1 VTDLLPHLRL
11 ALEGRY
17 VVERE
22 LGRGGMAIV
31 YLAQDLKHQRKVAIK
46 VLRPELA
53 ASLGAERFVRE
64 IGTMGNLRHPHILP
78 LYDSG
83 EAEGFLFF
91 VMPLIEGETLRDRL
105 DSQGQLPIDDTL
117 RITREVAEAL
127 GYAHAQGVV
136 HRDIKPENILLEQGH
151 AVLADFGIARAVGTA
166 GGERLTASGLSIGTP
181 AYMSPEQGFGEGEVD
196 GRTDLYSLG
205 CVMYEMLG
213 GEPPYTGPT
222 PQAIIAKRMALPVPR
237 VRTLRETVPAELDA
251 AITRLLAKSA
261 ADRYPTAAALLEAL
275 DGRETV
281 PAAPTPVA
289 AVAKRWDATRL
300 IAAALVVAGL
310 AFGWRMMSRGGG
322 AAAVERSADLM
333 AVVPFSVRGS
343 DAIGYLGEGIVDLM
357 SAKLDGAGP
366 LRVVNPRA
374 VIAMV
379 NGEGVDVQDPVAGGR
394 VAERFG
400 AGRYVTGDVTEV
412 AGQVQ
417 FTARLYR
424 GGDPDAS
431 PVATATATGRV
442 EAIFDL
448 VDSLA
453 FTLLAGTMADSA
465 GYRLPRVAAA
475 TTGNFAALKAYLE
488 GERFIRRGG
497 QYREAAEAYQRAI
510 AIDTAFAL
518 AYYRKSLV
526 GDWVDAF
533 DVRSSAERAMEYADR
548 LSPRDRSLLAA
559 LVTRRQGHSD
569 AAEEAY
575 RAHLVA
581 WPDEVEA
588 LIQLG
593 EILFHDGPRRGQSMN
608 AAMPVYERALE
619 LEPGNVDARVHLS
632 RLYAL
637 NEEYG
642 KLAEDVRQFE
652 RYAASAATE
661 GDTGRGGE
669 RLFETQSLL
678 SYATHDSAGIAE
690 IGRELLDKP
699 WYFWFYAAHGASRF
713 ARNPAGAQAM
723 LAQRTS
729 DEPLLL
735 MLVAN
740 LQMVRGQTA
749 AFREFVADPPGAGRS
764 PLWDLLEAFVWT
776 SGAIA
781 PDTTR
786 MELLVERLRNA
797 DPAQMRRQNWVEAYE
812 DLTDDFHR
820 FERDH
825 MVAMLLIHLGRP
837 DEARPI
843 IASLRSRESMEQLGN
858 LQADAIRSLEAE
870 MAMQAGNSTEALRI
884 LRTITYETPHAST
897 YHAFADA
904 SRPRFLQAELELAQG
919 DTAVA
924 VGLYRG
930 FDESWSP
937 WDTYHRAIA
946 YQRLGEVAEAQGRR
960 TDAIRYY
967 GWLLELWRDAD
978 ADYDDRRAAIGG
990 RREALLREQG

>member
-1 VTDLLPHLRL
+1 MIDLLPHVTRAL
-11 ALEGRY
+11 ADRY
-17 VVERE
+17 TVVRE
-22 LGRGGMAIV
+22 LGRGGMALV
-31 YLAQDLKHQRKVAIK
+31 YLADDLKHQRKVAIK

-83 EAEGFLFF
+83 EADGFLYY

-105 DSQGQLPIDDTL
+105 DAEGQLSIDDTL
-117 RITREVAEAL
+117 RLTREVAEAL
-127 GYAHAQGVV
+127 GHAHAQGVV

-151 AVLADFGIARAVGTA
+151 AVLADFGIARALGTA

-181 AYMSPEQGFGEGEVD
+181 TYMSPEQGFGEGEVD
-196 GRTDLYSLG
+196 GRSDLYSLG

-222 PQAIIAKRMALPVPR
+222 PQSIIAKRMAQEIPR
-237 VRTLRETVPAELDA
+237 VSTLRETVPAELDA
-251 AITRLLAKSA
+251 AITRLLAKA
-261 ADRYPTAAALLEAL
+261 AVDRYPTAAAFLAAL
-275 DGRETV
+275 DGRET
-281 PAAPTPVA
+281 APPPPDPVA
-289 AVAKRWDATRL
+289 AAAPRWDTTRL
-300 IAAALVVAGL
+300 IAAALVVIGL
-310 AFGWRMMSRGGG
+310 VFGWRMMSPRGG
-322 AAAVERSADLM
+322 AAAVERSPDLM

-343 DAIGYLGEGIVDLM
+343 PDIAYLGEGIVDLM

-379 NGEGVDVQDPVAGGR
+379 NGERVDVRDPVAGGR

-417 FTARLYR
+417 FTARLY
-424 GGDPDAS
+424 GGADPAAE
-431 PVATATATGRV
+431 PLATASATGRI
-442 EAIFDL
+442 EAVFDL

-453 FTLLAGTMADSA
+453 FALLAGTMADSA

-475 TTGNFAALKAYLE
+475 TTDNLSALKAYLE
-488 GERFIRRGG
+488 GERFIRSGG
-497 QYREAAEAYQRAI
+497 QYREAAAAYARAI

-526 GDWVDAF
+526 GDWVDAY
-533 DVRSSAERAMEYADR
+533 DVRSSADKAMEYADR

-559 LVTRRQGHSD
+559 LVTRRHGHSD

-575 RAHLVA
+575 RAHLLA

-588 LIQLG
+588 LVQLG
-593 EILFHDGPRRGQSMN
+593 EIIFHDAPRRGESMN
-608 AAMPVYERALE
+608 AAIPVYERALE

-637 NEEYG
+637 NEQYD
-642 KLAEDVRQFE
+642 KLEEDVRQFE
-652 RYAASAATE
+652 RYAVEAATA

-669 RLFETQSLL
+669 RLFEAQSLL

-690 IGRELLDKP
+690 IGRELRDKP

-723 LAQRTS
+723 LAERTS

-740 LQMVRGQTA
+740 LHMLRGQTA
-749 AFREFVADPPGAGRS
+749 AFRAFVADPPGDGRS
-764 PLWDLLEAFVWT
+764 ALWDVLEAFVWT

-781 PDTTR
+781 PDTAR
-786 MELLVERLRNA
+786 MEVLVERLRAA

-812 DLTDDFHR
+812 DLTDEFHR
-820 FERDH
+820 FERDQ
-825 MVAMLLIHLGRP
+825 MVAMLLIHLGRVN
-837 DEARPI
+837 EARPI
-843 IASLRSRESMEQLGN
+843 IASLRSRETMEQLGN

-870 MAMQAGNSTEALRI
+870 IAMQEGNSSEALRI

-904 SRPRFLQAELELAQG
+904 SRPRFLQAELELVQG

-946 YQRLGEVAEAQGRR
+946 YQRLGEVAEAQGRPQE
-960 TDAIRYY
+960 AIRYY
-967 GWLLELWRDAD
+967 GWLLDLWSDAD
-978 ADYDDRRAAIGG
+978 PSYDGRRARIKEH
-990 RREALLREQG
+990 RDRLLTAQG